1 MPVLTIVTFALD
13 LLSLAAALGLIFA
26 LVIQPRREPETRY
39 FLLLCGSVALTALAS
54 LILNRA
60 LIAPTD
66 VAPVTAL
73 HTRAAAMALIAAAF
87 YAFVVDSLKPRTRFV
102 RIANVIVPLLLVLV
116 LAVIAFTGIF
126 DADLSLTAA
135 GYGVLAA
142 GVAALAFTF
151 WIIWSSGQPVSRG
164 LRLPA
169 ILLIAAYAI
178 NAVPALR
185 PVPLDTLLITA
196 ALLVVGWTALRQQIS
211 EPIQDLS
218 AELRVANR
226 DLHQA
231 LNEMS
236 RGKERIEELTEEL
249 RASGQY
255 KSEFLAN
262 MSHELRTPLN
272 SIIGYSELLQNGLYG
287 PLTDKQSDRIEKI
300 HRNGKALLDVISDI
314 LDLNKIDSGRLR
326 LDPEFF
332 ALAPVVTMVTESV
345 RAEATAKGLALAVHV
360 PDMPDLYGDPLR
372 IRQVL
377 QNVVD
382 NAVKFTLQG
391 GIDVSVERFSVV
403 KGVSK
408 GFPLPMIGWLRD
420 GEWVV
425 LSIKDTGIGIA
436 PEDQARI
443 FEEFAQ
449 VDGSRTREFGG
460 TGLGLAIAKK
470 LVIMHEGQIWVR
482 SRPDEGS
489 TFFIALPADVKA
501 PETAAASTP

>member
-1 MPVLTIVTFALD
+1 
-13 LLSLAAALGLIFA
+13 
-26 LVIQPRREPETRY
+26 
-39 FLLLCGSVALTALAS
+39 
-54 LILNRA
+54 
-60 LIAPTD
+60 
-66 VAPVTAL
+66 
-73 HTRAAAMALIAAAF
+73 
-87 YAFVVDSLKPRTRFV
+87 
-102 RIANVIVPLLLVLV
+102 
-116 LAVIAFTGIF
+116 
-126 DADLSLTAA
+126 
-135 GYGVLAA
+135 
-142 GVAALAFTF
+142 
-151 WIIWSSGQPVSRG
+151 
-164 LRLPA
+164 
-169 ILLIAAYAI
+169 
-178 NAVPALR
+178 
-185 PVPLDTLLITA
+185 
-196 ALLVVGWTALRQQIS
+196 VGWTALRQQIS
-211 EPIQDLS
+211 EPMQDLS

-231 LNEMS
+231 LNEVA

-287 PLTDKQSDRIEKI
+287 SLTDKQSDRIEKI

-408 GFPLPMIGWLRD
+408 GFPLPTIGWLRD
-420 GEWVV
+420 GEWAV
-425 LSIKDTGIGIA
+425 LSVKDTGIGIA

-489 TFFIALPADVKA
+489 TFFIALPADVRA